1 ARTSDVDR
9 KGKVMKLIRGTLAT
23 VAGFA
28 LATSAFGGP
37 NQGGIVIAH
46 VSEGL
51 VYTDDSTGYC
61 GQSTLEDCKDAD
73 ARIDGT
79 DVAIFH
85 ILAAFGGTPRFSGT
99 TIGIDYDPE
108 EIILV
113 DWGVCGDFELP
124 TEAWPEPGTG
134 VAVTWAEA
142 QLTRVTEIYWFAAYS
157 YTGSPSEFVIG
168 PHPHRG
174 IEPFFADDD
183 IPSNL
188 DVAIDTGTLGF
199 NMDGYQPCAP
209 ERACAIELSPANI
222 TAYKP
227 CGGTIPIDLN
237 VIDANFLD
245 DFAVCVGFDPNQLVY
260 DSDYIDPIFLGS
272 TGRAVTPVSSQD
284 CNPFYFD
291 EGRRL
296 RALTSGTQEG
306 ASGSGRLARIRFS
319 MSGPAT
325 GVTPLGLDSWVF
337 SSTDNPQ
344 EPMYV
349 EAVTGT
355 EVTFRDYCFG
365 DYNGDGDVT
374 AFDLAQ
380 VVQRWPR
387 CEGTSGYDARY
398 DVNLLE
404 AGNFCASAPDGC
416 IDVVDAQ
423 SVAGRWHLGC
433 GPGALSEATESPSA
447 ERLVEPSLRIA
458 PAVSILTA
466 DVDDT
471 TSIALAI
478 DDAAD
483 LGAFQAELTFDPAVL
498 RVSDTNLGSLLSS
511 NARTPYAL
519 GPLVDNE
526 AGTVLLGGCTTGLEA
541 GATGSGVLTRVVF
554 DIVDCEATTTIG
566 IGSATV
572 TNVAGDPLELAGT
585 TDGSIEIHCATT
597 DAPVPHG
604 ITGLSL
610 SIRPNPLTTSSEIAF
625 SVPASEG
632 GSVMTRLEL
641 FDTAG
646 RRVRT
651 LLHEAL
657 PSGPHSVVWDAR
669 DEDGRSL
676 PGGAFFCRLQV
687 GNETIQRPLVLT
699 R

>member
-1 ARTSDVDR
+1 
-9 KGKVMKLIRGTLAT
+9 MKLIRGTLAT

-237 VIDANFLD
+237 VIDANFLELD
-245 DFAVCVGFDPNQLVY
+245 SHFDNPVKLTDQTGYLFEVYLVDQRDGRWYAITNPGWPALLAVGLKLGHPGLV
-260 DSDYIDPIFLGS
+260 
-272 TGRAVTPVSSQD
+272 
-284 CNPFYFD
+284 NPLLAALSILLLHALV
-291 EGRRL
+291 RRL
-296 RALTSGTQEG
+296 RGLASAHAITAMLAVSPWFLFLSASFMTHLATLACLLGAWLAIEVARRRAMLALCLLAGLLLGEIFLVRPLDGILAGGNLWAASSRGLLYRISTGEG
-306 ASGSGRLARIRFS
+306 SAQQYADLESAVSLAPVVADNMLYILDDSGR
-319 MSGPAT
+319 
-325 GVTPLGLDSWVF
+325 
-337 SSTDNPQ
+337 
-344 EPMYV
+344 
-349 EAVTGT
+349 
-355 EVTFRDYCFG
+355 
-365 DYNGDGDVT
+365 
-374 AFDLAQ
+374 
-380 VVQRWPR
+380 
-387 CEGTSGYDARY
+387 
-398 DVNLLE
+398 
-404 AGNFCASAPDGC
+404 
-416 IDVVDAQ
+416 
-423 SVAGRWHLGC
+423 
-433 GPGALSEATESPSA
+433 
-447 ERLVEPSLRIA
+447 
-458 PAVSILTA
+458 
-466 DVDDT
+466 
-471 TSIALAI
+471 
-478 DDAAD
+478 
-483 LGAFQAELTFDPAVL
+483 
-498 RVSDTNLGSLLSS
+498 
-511 NARTPYAL
+511 
-519 GPLVDNE
+519 
-526 AGTVLLGGCTTGLEA
+526 
-541 GATGSGVLTRVVF
+541 
-554 DIVDCEATTTIG
+554 
-566 IGSATV
+566 
-572 TNVAGDPLELAGT
+572 
-585 TDGSIEIHCATT
+585 IHAY
-597 DAPVPHG
+597 
-604 ITGLSL
+604 
-610 SIRPNPLTTSSEIAF
+610 R
-625 SVPASEG
+625 
-632 GSVMTRLEL
+632 
-641 FDTAG
+641 
-646 RRVRT
+646 
-651 LLHEAL
+651 
-657 PSGPHSVVWDAR
+657 
-669 DEDGRSL
+669 
-676 PGGAFFCRLQV
+676 
-687 GNETIQRPLVLT
+687 
-699 R
+699 